1 MLHENEL
8 LPRTVEYLSLGE
20 AGGSHMCS
28 DEAKAKISQ
37 SLRGREFSDEHK
49 INISQSLMNCEYQ
62 MSIR

>member
-1 MLHENEL
+1 MLHENKL

-37 SLRGREFSDEHK
+37 SLRGRGFQMK
-49 INISQSLMNCEYQ
+49 INMSQSLMNCEYQ
-62 MSIR
+62 MSTR

>member
-1 MLHENEL
+1 MLHENKL

-37 SLRGREFSDEHK
+37 SLRGREFSDEDKHEP
-49 INISQSLMNCEYQ
+49 ITDEL
-62 MSIR
+62 